1 MKANDTFCLKTLEKP
16 LASHVGGCKG
26 TEKPTGVLEVGNVEL
41 CGSGFTTGSDDVTP
55 GTADANV
62 PLQMVSRLL
71 LVFFVLLFSSAG
83 P

>member
-26 TEKPTGVLEVGNVEL
+26 TEKPTCVLEVGNVEL
-41 CGSGFTTGSDDVTP
+41 CGSSFTTGSDDVTL
-55 GTADANV
+55 GTADADV

-71 LVFFVLLFSSAG
+71 LVFFI
-83 P
+83 